1 MAADG
6 GGSSGLP
13 SGLASGAS
21 DVVRQ
26 VRDAAGSVVGDV
38 AAGRWRRAGIVGVSL
53 GVVAAG
59 AAAGV
64 AIERLSVGREMRR
77 RAEAELDAAAAFGS
91 LRGTPFHV
99 SAPDGTDLYAELDGT
114 GWAGTEATVA
124 REAAA
129 RTAQAAA
136 EAGERT
142 GHAANGQDLPH
153 TATGPRTVGRPLVPS
168 PADGGS
174 GPGRGVDGADA
185 PAGRRGSGG
194 AVVPEAVDADSGSLP
209 AHVTDPAARKRQRR
223 ADGARPRNGGSVVPG
238 SADSAAPKGRGAG
251 APDGPAGRRGRDSEG
266 ARRDRGRP
274 EAASPL
280 PLQGAEGAARS
291 ARGGAGG
298 EDAAVSPR
306 PRRLRGWLGRRRGGA
321 TEPEPGPLGGVLAGV
336 GTWLGAVP
344 TPPLTVVFVH
354 GYCLNQDSWHFQRE
368 AFRDGLRLVFFDQRS
383 HGRSERSRSHLAGEP
398 ASIDQL
404 GGDLGAVIDAVAPT
418 GPLVLVGH
426 SMGGMTVM
434 ALADQRP
441 ELFAERVAGVA
452 LLGTTAGNWRDVT
465 LGLPGV
471 GAKMFH
477 RVGPGVIKALGRQA
491 GLVERGRRLS
501 SELTAAVY
509 HRFSFGTDDVDPA
522 RARFAQQLLEATP
535 VDVVAE
541 FFPAFPT
548 HDKTAALAAL
558 RDLPTLVLAGDRDL
572 LTPPA
577 HSEAIAA
584 QLPDAELEILP
595 DTGHLLMLERP
606 ELVNAHLA
614 RLLERAATYCGAALP
629 PPVHLLAEP
638 ADNRHA

>member
-1 MAADG
+1 
-6 GGSSGLP
+6 
-13 SGLASGAS
+13 
-21 DVVRQ
+21 
-26 VRDAAGSVVGDV
+26 
-38 AAGRWRRAGIVGVSL
+38 
-53 GVVAAG
+53 
-59 AAAGV
+59 
-64 AIERLSVGREMRR
+64 
-77 RAEAELDAAAAFGS
+77 
-91 LRGTPFHV
+91 
-99 SAPDGTDLYAELDGT
+99 
-114 GWAGTEATVA
+114 
-124 REAAA
+124 
-129 RTAQAAA
+129 
-136 EAGERT
+136 
-142 GHAANGQDLPH
+142 
-153 TATGPRTVGRPLVPS
+153 
-168 PADGGS
+168 
-174 GPGRGVDGADA
+174 
-185 PAGRRGSGG
+185 
-194 AVVPEAVDADSGSLP
+194 
-209 AHVTDPAARKRQRR
+209 
-223 ADGARPRNGGSVVPG
+223 
-238 SADSAAPKGRGAG
+238 
-251 APDGPAGRRGRDSEG
+251 
-266 ARRDRGRP
+266 
-274 EAASPL
+274 
-280 PLQGAEGAARS
+280 
-291 ARGGAGG
+291 
-298 EDAAVSPR
+298 
-306 PRRLRGWLGRRRGGA
+306 
-321 TEPEPGPLGGVLAGV
+321 VLAGV
-336 GTWLGAVP
+336 GTWLGAAP

-383 HGRSERSRSHLAGEP
+383 HGRSERSRSYLAGEP
-398 ASIDQL
+398 ASIDRL

-471 GAKMFH
+471 GARMFH

-548 HDKTAALAAL
+548 HDKTGALAVL

-606 ELVNAHLA
+606 ELVNAYLA
-614 RLLERAATYCGAALP
+614 RLLERAARHCGAALP